1 MRNLKIN
8 FITFFL
14 LNILFFSCSS
24 SETQVPEEDDK
35 GDVIISPEII
45 LTVNTND
52 GIDINPEIFGV
63 NNDWRQI
70 TNVGFSNFSNI
81 LKSINSTLIRYPGGW
96 ESEYYNWDTNSTP
109 NWNNKPNV
117 PGASIQT
124 LKNNS
129 NNYSIV
135 IPTADAMNEEIG
147 SSKFNI
153 AIENL
158 KTTAEKAIT
167 KSNIKDGIVEIGN
180 EWWLQY
186 AGGVTRLEKL
196 NKYTNIAM
204 NLAEFIAENFPNRTF
219 KLLVNGDYTQPNE
232 FTIMKSKFTKAY
244 NQIDGVALH
253 TYVGYQSTTH
263 SMANL
268 EQRIKE
274 CANNFN
280 PQKNFI
286 YLSEW
291 MPSRDYNERALYMQ
305 AANIIPDII
314 QIYARSGANAAA
326 YWPPINSSIP
336 GLGLTNW
343 NYSLV
348 YPVGQIFGELA
359 ESYKGKSLKTT
370 SNKFHISASLNDN
383 ETVVLFITGGNQP
396 FAKVGVV
403 LEGFE
408 IGSIESVKRFLP
420 SNYSETNRAEPY
432 VEEISEAV
440 INKNNQVV
448 VAINKECKY
457 QIYKLVLRRK

>member
-1 MRNLKIN
+1 M
-8 FITFFL
+8 
-14 LNILFFSCSS
+14 NILFFSCSS
-24 SETQVPEEDDK
+24 SETQVPEEDDR

-70 TNVGFSNFSNI
+70 TNVGFSNFSNT

-129 NNYSIV
+129 SNYSIV

-232 FTIMKSKFTKAY
+232 FTLMKSKFTKAY
-244 NQIDGVALH
+244 NQIDGIALH

-326 YWPPINSSIP
+326 YWSPINSSIP

-457 QIYKLVLRRK
+457 QIYKLVLKRK

>member
-1 MRNLKIN
+1 M
-8 FITFFL
+8 
-14 LNILFFSCSS
+14 NILFFSCSS